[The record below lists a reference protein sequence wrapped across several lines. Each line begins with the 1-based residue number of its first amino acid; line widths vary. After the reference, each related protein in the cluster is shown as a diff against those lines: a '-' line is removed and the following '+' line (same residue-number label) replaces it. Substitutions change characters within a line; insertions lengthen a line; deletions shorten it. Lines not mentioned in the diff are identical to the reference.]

1 MPEEKKYIDLQDFL
15 RKHKTIPE
23 KKFTHTA
30 LGHPPDSY
38 PGSYCI
44 EDEDLT
50 LFHNLYNKFVFET
63 SNVVHLTER
72 HKDMSPIL
80 IDLDLRHNKTFNS
93 RQYSEE
99 FIVSF
104 LDNYIKEIKKVIPS
118 LDDNKLVAFVLE
130 KDNPNFSAIKQKGV
144 T

>member
-50 LFHNLYNKFVFET
+50 LFHNLYNKFVFEN
-63 SNVVHLTER
+63 SNVIKIAFECKYML
-72 HKDMSPIL
+72 KIL
-80 IDLDLRHNKTFNS
+80 NSIGIGLKGNELNGLNEFN
-93 RQYSEE
+93 QW
-99 FIVSF
+99 ICV
-104 LDNYIKEIKKVIPS
+104 D
-118 LDDNKLVAFVLE
+118 
-130 KDNPNFSAIKQKGV
+130 Q
-144 T
+144 